1 MAPSIWFDG
10 GPGGPPRPVQG
21 RGRRRRRAG
30 TALLQVVQLLF
41 KVAVRGRVAV
51 GRRHVEEVL
60 VGQVPLVDDQP
71 RRLGRRQDLR
81 AVGQLAVELID
92 RDAAILVLLGR
103 HPADRFAQRQRAA
116 PGIAHHQ
123 HAHRP
128 AVGEA
133 LPQQPAGKE
142 HRGVGQRLQGDPPHA
157 ERAHRAELGGN
168 ERLGVHPVLEPGRG
182 GRGLGQRAWRRRG
195 GVDVHDVVAQRIVV
209 GQDGDRPR
217 PQPAVGNQPVDRGLG
232 QRGAGGVTEHQGG
245 VADQAQIGRQPRALS
260 YAGALLRHPR
270 HHDRVDAGR
279 SDGLDQPVL
288 DRAGPG
294 S

>member
-1 MAPSIWFDG
+1 MGVTLPTRATPPSSSIRHKTRSSNESQLWRMTTGRPSMPPSIWLTAG
-10 GPGGPPRPVQG
+10 RAGRRGLCKR

-81 AVGQLAVELID
+81 AVGQLAVELIH
-92 RDAAILVLLGR
+92 RDAAILELLGR

-128 AVGEA
+128 AVGQPLA
-133 LPQQPAGKE
+133 QQPAGKE

-168 ERLGVHPVLEPGRG
+168 ERFGVHPVLELGRG
-182 GRGLGQRAWRRRG
+182 GRGSRSAGLATPGGRRCPRCC
-195 GVDVHDVVAQRIVV
+195 
-209 GQDGDRPR
+209 RPANRSR
-217 PQPAVGNQPVDRGLG
+217 PGW
-232 QRGAGGVTEHQGG
+232 
-245 VADQAQIGRQPRALS
+245 
-260 YAGALLRHPR
+260 
-270 HHDRVDAGR
+270 
-279 SDGLDQPVL
+279 
-288 DRAGPG
+288 
-294 S
+294 